1 MLFLGNSW
9 YILIPVKFEQLLDR
23 AEISLSEV
31 NDSRWQ
37 ENEEVLQNLPATAR
51 IMDVSSRP
59 VVPNKQRKSRNLQ
72 SAIKLQ
78 NMFEVGTLCCS
89 LLRFFFFRQQQL
101 QARACGRLG
110 LPECG
115 CSSGLRLWPH
125 QWDSEGFFVACIK
138 KQGGM
143 AGCFR
148 VCWDCFKRVLWDV

>member
-37 ENEEVLQNLPATAR
+37 ENEEVLQNLPAMAR

-59 VVPNKQRKSRNLQ
+59 AARSSQTSKENQRRNLQ

-78 NMFEVGTLCCS
+78 NIFEVVGTLCWS
-89 LLRFFFFRQQQL
+89 LLRFLFDFGQQQL

-148 VCWDCFKRVLWDV
+148 VC